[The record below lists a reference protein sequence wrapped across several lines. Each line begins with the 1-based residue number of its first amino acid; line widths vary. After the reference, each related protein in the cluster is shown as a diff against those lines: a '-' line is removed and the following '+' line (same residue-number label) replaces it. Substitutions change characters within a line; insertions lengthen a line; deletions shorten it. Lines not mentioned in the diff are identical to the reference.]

1 MEPAR
6 DREREKDGNRDRDRN
21 RDVIA
26 VLERIRED
34 AERDPRRYAEES
46 EVPAGGE

>member
-1 MEPAR
+1 MEPARREQER
-6 DREREKDGNRDRDRN
+6 DRERERERDREM
-21 RDVIA
+21 IP
-26 VLERIRED
+26 VLDRIRED

>member
-1 MEPAR
+1 MEPDRKMRERSRKQDRRAR
-6 DREREKDGNRDRDRN
+6 DLLP
-21 RDVIA
+21 
-26 VLERIRED
+26 VLDRIRED